1 MRTVLLLLL
10 LSLPV
15 LARPE
20 RLVYPFGGRQLVV
33 EVLTDRLLHVQL
45 CDAPPRALP
54 RTFALPLEHPG
65 PTRLVR
71 TATGCET
78 PGMTLRVQPAGLE
91 LAVDGVTTL
100 TLTPELTF
108 TMPQARSLYGLGEQ
122 FHPSRV
128 GRFDGDWKGLVR
140 FFGVSLEAENPF
152 GNALVK
158 FEGGAVGN
166 ASFPILF
173 GLGSPS
179 CMLFLDSVSKQRW
192 NFTDTGAYR
201 LELADDPAPCF
212 FLAAGADLQELRP
225 LYMQL
230 VGRPRVPPRKAFG
243 MWVSEYGYDN
253 WAELLEKLAGLRRY
267 GFPVDGFVLD
277 LQWFGGITSNS
288 EHSRMG
294 SLSFDTVNF
303 PDPAGMLRRLR
314 DEEGLGIIPIEEP
327 YISQGLPEWKKLA
340 ERGFL
345 ARKAP
350 GGGPFDVNETPWWGL
365 GGMLDFS
372 NPAASRYWHQL
383 KRQPLVNL
391 GVAGHWT
398 DLGEPECFRH
408 LGPGGQVSYPYYHLG
423 GEAQV
428 HNRYSWLW
436 SEGIARG
443 YAEAGERRRPFILS
457 RSGGPGIQRFGTC
470 MWSGDIGANARSL
483 ATHYNVQMHMAL
495 SGIDYFGSDVGGFHR
510 IAHKGTPAE
519 YAELYTYWFADACAT
534 DVPLRP
540 HAQNADPPNIYET
553 SPDRVGERD
562 SNLAN
567 LRLRYGLIPYY
578 YSLAHRAARTGHPV
592 VAPPAYY
599 HPEMPALGALK
610 MIGPDL
616 LVALALPGQTSLNVT
631 LPPGDWVDLRR
642 HGRYRGE
649 AVLPLRPKS
658 RLELPYLVR
667 AGAVIP
673 LMEVDEKTRNS
684 TPERND
690 LLVFA
695 TTGPRGQFLL
705 VEDDGESVSPA
716 KAETLL
722 SQETQNRRTTVTVGG
737 TSGTWLGAPAK
748 RPGRL
753 TLALPAGAKATRATL
768 QGVPVRFTQQG
779 DAVNVAWGG
788 LPVAEPKVLTID
800 WQ

>member
-10 LSLPV
+10 LTLPV
-15 LARPE
+15 LGRPE
-20 RLVYPFGGRQLVV
+20 RLDFPFGGRRLAI
-33 EVLTDRLLHVQL
+33 EVLSDRLLHLQL
-45 CDAPPRALP
+45 AEAPTTPLP
-54 RTFALPLEHPG
+54 RTFTLPSEHPG

-71 TATGCET
+71 TATGFET
-78 PGMTLRVQPAGLE
+78 PGLTVTVLPDGLE
-91 LAVDGVTTL
+91 LAQNGVTVL
-100 TLTPELTF
+100 TLAPDLTF
-108 TMPQARSLYGLGEQ
+108 RMPQARALYGLGEQ
-122 FHPSRV
+122 FHPSRA

-140 FFGVSLEAENPF
+140 YFEDPF
-152 GNALVK
+152 GNKMVK
-158 FEGGAVGN
+158 FAGGAVGN
-166 ASFPILF
+166 ASFPVLY

-179 CMLFLDSVSKQRW
+179 SLMFLDSLHKQTW
-192 NFTDTGAYR
+192 DFTDAGAYR
-201 LELADDPAPCF
+201 LELTDEPAPCF
-212 FLAAGADLQELRP
+212 YLAVGADLQELRP
-225 LYMQL
+225 VYMQL

-253 WAELLEKLAGLRRY
+253 WAELLDKLAGLRRH

-277 LQWFGGITSNS
+277 LQWFGNIVGNS

-294 SLSFDTVNF
+294 GLTFDTVNF
-303 PDPAGMLRRLR
+303 PDPGGMLRRLR
-314 DEEGLGIIPIEEP
+314 DQEGLGIIPIEEP
-327 YISQGLPEWKKLA
+327 YVSRGLPEFADLA
-340 ERGFL
+340 ARGFL
-345 ARKAP
+345 ARQAP

-372 NPAASRYWHQL
+372 NPGASRYWHKL
-383 KRQPLVNL
+383 KREPLVRL

-398 DLGEPECFRH
+398 DLGEPECYRH
-408 LGPGGQVSYPYYHLG
+408 VDPAGRVTTPSYHLG
-423 GEAQV
+423 GEAEV

-457 RSGGPGIQRFGTC
+457 RSGGPGIQRFGTV

-483 ATHYNVQMHMAL
+483 VTHYNVQMHMAM

-510 IAHKGTPAE
+510 IAHQGTPE
-519 YAELYTYWFADACAT
+519 DYAQLYTYWFADACAT

-553 SPDRVGERD
+553 APDRIGEAP

-567 LRLRYGLIPYY
+567 LRLRYALIPYY

-599 HPEMPALGALK
+599 YPEMPALGALK
-610 MIGPDL
+610 LIGPDL
-616 LVALALPGQTSLNVT
+616 LVVLAEPSQSTVNVT

-642 HGRYRGE
+642 HGRYRTE
-649 AVLPLRPKS
+649 AQFSLRPKS

-667 AGAVIP
+667 AGAVLP
-673 LMEVDEKTRNS
+673 MMEVGRNS
-684 TPERND
+684 TPPVND

-695 TTGPRGQFLL
+695 TTGPAGQFLL
-705 VEDDGESVSPA
+705 VEDDGESISAA

-722 SQETQNRRTTVTVGG
+722 TQKTHNRRTTVTVEG
-737 TSGTWLGAPAK
+737 TTGTYLGAPAA
-748 RPGRL
+748 RAGRL
-753 TLALPAGAKATRATL
+753 TLAVPPGSKATRATL
-768 QGVPVRFTQQG
+768 QGAPVRFTQQG
-779 DAVNVAWGG
+779 DAVSVAWAT
-788 LPVAEPKVLTID
+788 LPTAEPKVLTVD